1 MNSIGEFCLVN
12 LIGFVR
18 FFMDSNCLGGSGR
31 MSVDSLGYRGQ
42 IGVDFCW
49 IWGSLLNSLEMAAY
63 LDGSGK
69 IWMALSGFDWIW
81 AHLVGIGWIWVQIRT
96 DF

>member
-31 MSVDSLGYRGQ
+31 MSVDSLGFRGQ
-42 IGVDFCW
+42 IGVDCCW
-49 IWGSLLNSLEMAAY
+49 IWGSSLNSFRNGSIFGWVWED
-63 LDGSGK
+63 LDGVER
-69 IWMALSGFDWIW
+69 L
-81 AHLVGIGWIWVQIRT
+81 
-96 DF
+96 